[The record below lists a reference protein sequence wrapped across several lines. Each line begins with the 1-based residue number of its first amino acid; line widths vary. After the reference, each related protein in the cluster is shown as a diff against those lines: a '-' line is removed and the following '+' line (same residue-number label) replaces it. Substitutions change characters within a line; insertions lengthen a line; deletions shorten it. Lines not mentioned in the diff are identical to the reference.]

1 MVVYTF
7 RHKKFCLKEIL
18 RLYNVGVKWVKWK
31 CGYKYGVYVYIRSMG
46 RDRLRVKNI
55 YLFFTS
61 TTPHRWT
68 AIGMGADRYQT
79 AIGALSND
87 SVPRLT

>member
-1 MVVYTF
+1 MGYAY
-7 RHKKFCLKEIL
+7 IL
-18 RLYNVGVKWVKWK
+18 SGRKDCISVKH
-31 CGYKYGVYVYIRSMG
+31 
-46 RDRLRVKNI
+46 I